1 MKALK
6 KSIVACGV
14 TLVMCVSL
22 LLGTTFAW
30 FTDSITNEGN
40 RIQSG
45 SLKIDAYAYDLGEG
59 GVSVSIDGAP
69 EDTYTF
75 AADGQNLK
83 TDTAPIISGTLAP
96 GGSSAKL
103 LNVSN
108 AGSLT
113 AKVKL
118 DFEIVSETN
127 NISDVLWF
135 DFIGI
140 TVDGN
145 TATAVTGEFTER
157 EMSQL
162 AELSEREFEL
172 APEAGMWYVFV
183 YGMKGAEAGN
193 EYQRGE
199 FELDVTILAKQAVD
213 GAEYATSVASSEA
226 LTEAISE
233 GGNISLDG
241 DMDLNLEA
249 NEQGTGENVITQDT
263 TIDLNGHTLTNDAML
278 ASIQPAAG
286 VSLTIENG
294 SLDFRVTE
302 NWNVAHAYI
311 SVRQEGSELVVRNC
325 DVVSYQSFAVIETPG
340 NTRITIED
348 SDIFCA
354 NSVAISTNAT
364 KSYPCEIVIRNST
377 IECGASESD
386 GYQAYENDNCAVWLN
401 VAGRLTIEN
410 STIIGQRQG
419 VMVRGGEANI
429 SNTTIICKGEYSDF
443 TTNDKYVNGG
453 WSTGNE
459 VPMAALVVGDRNESF
474 YRYSASVI
482 VTGGSIISE
491 NPRVPAIYIWGED
504 AYSATLK
511 HAATTITG
519 EIRGGGN
526 NTVNEAAVTDNKPLS

>member
-69 EDTYTF
+69 KDTYTF

-83 TDTAPIISGTLAP
+83 TDTAPIISSTLAP
-96 GGSSAKL
+96 GKSSAKL

-193 EYQRGE
+193 EYQGGE
-199 FELDVTILAKQAVD
+199 FELDVTILAKQAVE
-213 GAEYATSVASSEA
+213 GAEYAKSVASSEA

-241 DMDLNLEA
+241 DMDINL
-249 NEQGTGENVITQDT
+249 TSYVDKDT
-263 TIDLNGHTLTNDAML
+263 SIDLNGHTLTKTSENSIISAEG
-278 ASIQPAAG
+278 ASL
-286 VSLTIENG
+286 VLENG
-294 SLDFRVTE
+294 TLDFT
-302 NWNVAHAYI
+302 AP
-311 SVRQEGSELVVRNC
+311 GSQTADIALRADSEIVVRNITARSTRSLIVVGGGLNAEGAKLTVENC
-325 DVVSYQSFAVIETPG
+325 NFYTTNSTAISSNASVSYAFELEITDTTIVADSTDNVNYQYDNCPVFLNVPG
-340 NTRITIED
+340 TLTMTR
-348 SDIFCA
+348 
-354 NSVAISTNAT
+354 
-364 KSYPCEIVIRNST
+364 CEIV
-377 IECGASESD
+377 
-386 GYQAYENDNCAVWLN
+386 
-401 VAGRLTIEN
+401 
-410 STIIGQRQG
+410 GQRQG
-419 VMVRGGEANI
+419 VMVRCGTAVLTDCTITTTGQYANKTAFLNENWG
-429 SNTTIICKGEYSDF
+429 SG
-443 TTNDKYVNGG
+443 ND
-453 WSTGNE
+453 
-459 VPMAALVVGDRNESF
+459 VPMAALVIGNRHSTS
-474 YRYSASVI
+474 YQHPASVALYNCTI
-482 VTGGSIISE
+482 TSVSDL
-491 NPRVPAIYIWGED
+491 VPAIYIWGQSETNN
-504 AYSATLK
+504 ATLIYD
-511 HAATTITG
+511 ASTVIEGAT
-519 EIRGGGN
+519 RGGGN
-526 NTVNEAAVTDNKPLS
+526 NTVNGTAVTDNKPLS

>member
-1 MKALK
+1 M
-6 KSIVACGV
+6 
-14 TLVMCVSL
+14 
-22 LLGTTFAW
+22 
-30 FTDSITNEGN
+30 
-40 RIQSG
+40 
-45 SLKIDAYAYDLGEG
+45 
-59 GVSVSIDGAP
+59 
-69 EDTYTF
+69 
-75 AADGQNLK
+75 
-83 TDTAPIISGTLAP
+83 
-96 GGSSAKL
+96 
-103 LNVSN
+103 
-108 AGSLT
+108 
-113 AKVKL
+113 
-118 DFEIVSETN
+118 
-127 NISDVLWF
+127 WF
-135 DFIGI
+135 DFVGI
-140 TVDGN
+140 TVEGN

-193 EYQRGE
+193 EYQGGE

-241 DMDLNLEA
+241 DMDLDLKA
-249 NEQGTGENVITQDT
+249 NTQGTGENIIKKDT

-294 SLDFRVTE
+294 SLDFSVTE
-302 NWNVAHAYI
+302 NWNKSAAYI
-311 SVRQEGSELVVRNC
+311 SVNQEGSELVVRNC

-340 NTRITIED
+340 NTKITIED

-401 VAGRLTIEN
+401 VEGKLTIEN

-459 VPMAALVVGDRNESF
+459 VPMAALVVGDRNESS

-511 HAATTITG
+511 HTATTITG
-519 EIRGGGN
+519 AIKGGGN
-526 NTVNEAAVTDNKPLS
+526 NTVNGTAVTDNKPLS

>member
-96 GGSSAKL
+96 GESSAKL

-118 DFEIVSETN
+118 DFAIVSETN

-193 EYQRGE
+193 EYQGC
-199 FELDVTILAKQAVD
+199 DISIAVDAQAVQSD
-213 GAEYATSVASSEA
+213 NNTPDSGSV
-226 LTEAISE
+226 
-233 GGNISLDG
+233 
-241 DMDLNLEA
+241 LEVKGWP
-249 NEQGTGENVITQDT
+249 ET
-263 TIDLNGHTLTNDAML
+263 
-278 ASIQPAAG
+278 
-286 VSLTIENG
+286 
-294 SLDFRVTE
+294 
-302 NWNVAHAYI
+302 
-311 SVRQEGSELVVRNC
+311 
-325 DVVSYQSFAVIETPG
+325 ETP
-340 NTRITIED
+340 
-348 SDIFCA
+348 
-354 NSVAISTNAT
+354 
-364 KSYPCEIVIRNST
+364 
-377 IECGASESD
+377 
-386 GYQAYENDNCAVWLN
+386 
-401 VAGRLTIEN
+401 
-410 STIIGQRQG
+410 
-419 VMVRGGEANI
+419 
-429 SNTTIICKGEYSDF
+429 
-443 TTNDKYVNGG
+443 
-453 WSTGNE
+453 
-459 VPMAALVVGDRNESF
+459 
-474 YRYSASVI
+474 
-482 VTGGSIISE
+482 
-491 NPRVPAIYIWGED
+491 
-504 AYSATLK
+504 
-511 HAATTITG
+511 
-519 EIRGGGN
+519 
-526 NTVNEAAVTDNKPLS
+526 